1 MVSGALVIVRQSP
14 PRHRLCY
21 LSQYLYTLTVKDSD
35 KADKLKQSLP
45 PGLQR
50 TELPA
55 KH

>member
-1 MVSGALVIVRQSP
+1 MNTFAATPASP
-14 PRHRLCY
+14 IR
-21 LSQYLYTLTVKDSD
+21 SQYLYTLTVKDSD